1 MSLHKITQLQLLYAK
16 IYTKMSK
23 NSYFKHSF
31 IIQKHDILM
40 IAIHLSVFRHYE
52 NMTIFFSWKE
62 RRISSFCFLYE
73 MIKIPWPIEWS
84 VIINI
89 ESLKYMGVFLFRLW
103 CIKFRFFHWVSA
115 SVRNHWYY
123 KIFIFKIKNSYMITL
138 IKNAFVRC
146 LCSHCENSM

>member
-1 MSLHKITQLQLLYAK
+1 
-16 IYTKMSK
+16 MSK

-40 IAIHLSVFRHYE
+40 IAMHLSVFRHYE
-52 NMTIFFSWKE
+52 NMTTFFSWKE
-62 RRISSFCFLYE
+62 RRISFICFVYE
-73 MIKIPWPIEWS
+73 MIQIPWPIEWS

-89 ESLKYMGVFLFRLW
+89 ESLKYMGGVFCLDYDVLNFA
-103 CIKFRFFHWVSA
+103 FFTELVLLSEITA
-115 SVRNHWYY
+115 YY

-138 IKNAFVRC
+138 IKNAIVRC